1 MKTDH
6 QWELRAQLKSES
18 NSRAFTHSFSIR
30 TLETSLLRRV
40 NLRDDFFRLSSHHTE
55 MSFSKPRSTRERKQ
69 SGRWFEDSSWF
80 LHIVEFWP
88 MLTFPNEMNGELS
101 KWNECT
107 ASSYTLVHS
116 FGSVNRMRLLCDY
129 GRVWI
134 ICIHWSGMHTRW
146 GEGWIKFN

>member
-40 NLRDDFFRLSSHHTE
+40 NLREDFFVWARITLRWASLSLAVPVSA
-55 MSFSKPRSTRERKQ
+55 KK
-69 SGRWFEDSSWF
+69 SGRWFEDSWWF

-88 MLTFPNEMNGELS
+88 MLTFQPLS
-101 KWNECT
+101 KWNECA